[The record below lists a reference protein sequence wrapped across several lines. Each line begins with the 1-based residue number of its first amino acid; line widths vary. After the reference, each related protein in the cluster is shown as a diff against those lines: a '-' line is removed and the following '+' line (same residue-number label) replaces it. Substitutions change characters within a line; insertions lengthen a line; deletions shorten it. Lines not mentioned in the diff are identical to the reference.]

1 MQQNDVEQGPQMD
14 LKRTNVFVDQPSLGQ
29 ILLPPSAA
37 HLLLEPA
44 LTQGV
49 IPLLHFF
56 NVDIGQGSFN
66 SSGIFSWQTP

>member
-1 MQQNDVEQGPQMD
+1 MD

-37 HLLLEPA
+37 HFLLEPA
-44 LTQGV
+44 LITQGV
-49 IPLLHFF
+49 TLLLSFF
-56 NVDIGQGSFN
+56 NADVGLAPFN